1 MRYLVASALV
11 CLAYQASPAR
21 AYSCND
27 NHYVNS
33 SGHVVHSPSCDEE
46 HEKRAAEV
54 PRWQRQLFG
63 TPSGDVLASR
73 RRCPLGLSWHGC
85 RSFFAVRLKS
95 QARFAEGITASG
107 QRQRLTKSDLDKGA
121 AIIPIDA
128 QPLGTNG
135 FGRAA
140 GRYDREDFRPSSIGR
155 TRSGL
160 WEPPRP

>member
-1 MRYLVASALV
+1 MAASVFQSTTAGHAHIMVASRTGIE
-11 CLAYQASPAR
+11 LARMP
-21 AYSCND
+21 
-27 NHYVNS
+27 
-33 SGHVVHSPSCDEE
+33 
-46 HEKRAAEV
+46 
-54 PRWQRQLFG
+54 
-63 TPSGDVLASR
+63 VL
-73 RRCPLGLSWHGC
+73 LC
-85 RSFFAVRLKS
+85 RMIENLKS
-95 QARFAEGITASG
+95 GFAEGITASG
-107 QRQRLTKSDLDKGA
+107 QRQRLTKSHSDKGA